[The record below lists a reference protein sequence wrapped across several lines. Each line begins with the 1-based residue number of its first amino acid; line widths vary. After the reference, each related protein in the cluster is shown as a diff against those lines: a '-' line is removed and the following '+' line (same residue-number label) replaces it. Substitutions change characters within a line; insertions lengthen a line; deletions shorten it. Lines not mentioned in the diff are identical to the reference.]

1 MLIKLYVQ
9 NYALI
14 KELDVG
20 FENGLTIITG
30 ETGAGKSILLGALSL
45 ILGTRADSSVLL
57 DKNEKCIVEGTFRIE
72 EYDLNEFFS
81 SNELD
86 YEPVTSLRRE
96 INPAGKSRA
105 FINDTPVTV
114 NLLKELVDKLIDIHS
129 QHQTLMLNDN
139 SFQLS
144 LIDSFSGIVK
154 QKSAYRETYLNWRKI
169 KKEYGA
175 IKERA
180 DKNRADL
187 EYYQFQFKQL
197 EEASLKQGEQAELET
212 EQEMLGHAE
221 EIKLALTTSSN
232 LFFAEGVSILSM
244 LRDVKLNL
252 ARIRTF
258 LPESESLLARI
269 ESGLIELD
277 DLATEVERLSVSID
291 ADPQRLTHVNNR
303 LDEIY
308 SLIQK
313 HHVNDL
319 NELIVKKDEIKD
331 LINSIVNSDEKLI
344 ELESMLEKELTAL
357 KAISE
362 EISDK
367 RSSVLPEIESRV
379 TGLLKQL
386 GIPNAKFKIS
396 LTHLKEFTPTGI
408 DQADFLF
415 SANKQIE
422 PENLAKIA
430 SGGELSRVML
440 SLKSLLTKNNN
451 LPTIIFDEIDSG
463 VSGEVADKVGQILSG
478 MGQYMQV
485 INITHLPQ
493 VASRG
498 TRHYHVYK
506 DDTDNSTFTRVK
518 LLSPEERI
526 LEVARLLSGSEVTET
541 AMNNARELLKSGINQ
556 INT

>member
-1 MLIKLYVQ
+1 MLIRLFVQ

-14 KELDVG
+14 KELDVEL
-20 FENGLTIITG
+20 ENGLTIITG

-72 EYDLNEFFS
+72 EYELNEFYS

-86 YEPVTSLRRE
+86 YEIITTIRRE

-114 NLLKELVDKLIDIHS
+114 NLLKELGDKLIDIHS

-144 LIDSFSGIVK
+144 LIDSFSGVSK
-154 QKSAYRETYLNWRKI
+154 LKSRYIETYSNFQRLR
-169 KKEYGA
+169 KEYNLL
-175 IKERA
+175 KEKS

-197 EEASLKQGEQAELET
+197 EEANLKQGEQNELET
-212 EQEMLGHAE
+212 EQELLSHAE
-221 EIKLALTTSSN
+221 EIKLALSTSSN
-232 LFFAEGVSILSM
+232 LFFGEGISILSM
-244 LRDVKLNL
+244 LREVKSNL

-258 LPESESLLARI
+258 LTTGETILSRTESSI
-269 ESGLIELD
+269 IELD
-277 DLATEVERLSVSID
+277 DLASEIEKLSISID
-291 ADPQRLTHVNNR
+291 ADPQRLLIINNR
-303 LDEIY
+303 LDTIY

-319 NELIVKKDEIKD
+319 SELIVKKEEIKN
-331 LINSIVNSDEKLI
+331 LLTSIVGSDERMNELGALI
-344 ELESMLEKELTAL
+344 EKDADTL
-357 KAISE
+357 KTLAE
-362 EISDK
+362 EISGRRK
-367 RSSVLPEIESRV
+367 SVLTEIETKV
-379 TGLLKQL
+379 TELLRQL
-386 GIPNAKFKIS
+386 GIPNAKFRITIS
-396 LTHLKEFTPTGI
+396 QLKEFSPTGI
-408 DQADFLF
+408 DEADFLF

-422 PENLAKIA
+422 PENMAKIA

-463 VSGEVADKVGQILSG
+463 VSGEVADKVGQILSS
-478 MGQYMQV
+478 MGRYMQV

-498 TRHYHVYK
+498 SRHFHVYK

-541 AMNNARELLKSGINQ
+541 AIQNARELLQAGIN
-556 INT
+556 

>member
-14 KELDVG
+14 KELDIEL
-20 FENGLTIITG
+20 ENGLTIITG

-45 ILGTRADSSVLL
+45 ILGARADSSVLL

-72 EYDLNEFFS
+72 EYDLNDFFI

-86 YEPVTSLRRE
+86 YETVATLRRE

-114 NLLKELVDKLIDIHS
+114 NLLKELGDRLIDIHS
-129 QHQTLMLNDN
+129 QHQTLMLNEN

-144 LIDSFSGIVK
+144 LIDSFSGTR
-154 QKSAYRETYLNWRKI
+154 QKTIYRETFLNWRKI
-169 KKEYGA
+169 KKEFTA
-175 IKERA
+175 IKEKA

-197 EEASLKQGEQAELET
+197 ENAGLKQDEQAELES

-221 EIKLALTTSSN
+221 EIKLALSTSSN
-232 LFFAEGVSILSM
+232 LFYNEGISILSM
-244 LRDVKLNL
+244 LREVKSNL

-258 LPESESLLARI
+258 LPESESILSRL
-269 ESGLIELD
+269 ESGLIEFD
-277 DLATEVERLSVSID
+277 DLAAEIEKLAVSVE
-291 ADPQRLTHVNNR
+291 ADPQRLSMINNR
-303 LDEIY
+303 LDEVY

-319 NELIVKKDEIKD
+319 NELIIKKEEIKD
-331 LINSIVNSDEKLI
+331 LINSIVTSDERLN
-344 ELESMLEKELTAL
+344 ELENLLEKEVSSL
-357 KAISE
+357 KLISE
-362 EISDK
+362 EISEK
-367 RSSVLPEIESRV
+367 RKSVLPEIESKV
-379 TGLLKQL
+379 TGLLRQL

-396 LTHLKEFTPTGI
+396 LTRLKEFTPTGI

-451 LPTIIFDEIDSG
+451 LPTIIFDEIDAG

-526 LEVARLLSGSEVTET
+526 LEVARLLSGSEITET
-541 AMNNARELLKSGINQ
+541 AMKNARELLKAGIN
-556 INT
+556 

>member
-1 MLIKLYVQ
+1 MLIKLFVQ

-14 KELDVG
+14 KELDVEL
-20 FENGLTIITG
+20 ENGLTIITG

-72 EYDLNEFFS
+72 DHELNEFFI

-86 YEPVTSLRRE
+86 YETSTTLRRE

-114 NLLKELVDKLIDIHS
+114 NLLKELGDRLIDIHS
-129 QHQTLMLNDN
+129 QHQTLMLHDN
-139 SFQLS
+139 SFQLN
-144 LIDSFSGIVK
+144 LIDSFSGTAK
-154 QKSAYRETYLNWRKI
+154 LKSKYRETYSSYRKV
-169 KKEYGA
+169 KKEYNA
-175 IKERA
+175 LKEKA
-180 DKNRADL
+180 DKNRTDL
-187 EYYQFQFKQL
+187 EYYQFQYNQL
-197 EEASLKQGEQAELET
+197 EEAKLNKGEQTELEK
-212 EQEMLGHAE
+212 EQELLSHSE
-221 EIKLALTTSSN
+221 EIKLALATSSN
-232 LFFAEGVSILSM
+232 LFFTEGISILSM
-244 LRDVKLNL
+244 LREVKTNL
-252 ARIRTF
+252 TRIKVF
-258 LPESESLLARI
+258 LSESENLLSRT
-269 ESGLIELD
+269 ESTLIELD
-277 DLATEVERLSVSID
+277 DLAAEIEKLSISIE
-291 ADPQRLTHVNNR
+291 ADPQRLALVNDR
-303 LDEIY
+303 LDNIY

-313 HHVNDL
+313 HQVNNLD
-319 NELIVKKDEIKD
+319 ELIIRKDEIKE
-331 LINSIVNSDEKLI
+331 LINSIVSSDERLNEMEALI
-344 ELESMLEKELTAL
+344 DKEVNSL
-357 KAISE
+357 KTISE

-367 RSSVLPEIESRV
+367 RKSVLPEIESRIIA
-379 TGLLKQL
+379 LLKQL
-386 GIPNAKFKIS
+386 GIPNAKFRIS
-396 LTHLKEFTPTGI
+396 LTHLQEFTPTGI

-451 LPTIIFDEIDSG
+451 LPTIIFDEIDAG
-463 VSGEVADKVGQILSG
+463 VSGEVADKVGQILSA
-478 MGQYMQV
+478 MGKYMQV

-498 TRHYHVYK
+498 TRHFHVYK
-506 DDTDNSTFTRVK
+506 DETDNSTFTRVK

-541 AMNNARELLKSGINQ
+541 AIKNARELLKAGIN
-556 INT
+556 

>member
-1 MLIKLYVQ
+1 MLIKLFVQ

-14 KELDVG
+14 KELDVEL
-20 FENGLTIITG
+20 ENGLTIITG

-57 DKNEKCIVEGTFRIE
+57 DKDEKCIVEGTFRIE
-72 EYDLNEFFS
+72 EYDLNEFFV
-81 SNELD
+81 SNDID
-86 YEPVTSLRRE
+86 YEPVTILRRE

-114 NLLKELVDKLIDIHS
+114 NLLKVLGDRLIDIHS

-139 SFQLS
+139 SFQLN
-144 LIDSFSGIVK
+144 LIDSFSGIAK
-154 QKSAYRETYLNWRKI
+154 LKNKYRETYSNYRKL
-169 KKEYGA
+169 KKEYSVL
-175 IKERA
+175 KEIA

-187 EYYQFQFKQL
+187 EYYQFQYNQI
-197 EEASLKQGEQAELET
+197 EEAKLKEGEQVELEA
-212 EQEMLGHAE
+212 EQELLGHSE
-221 EIKLALTTSSN
+221 EIKLALSTSSN
-232 LFFAEGVSILSM
+232 LFFAEGISILSM
-244 LRDVKLNL
+244 LRDVRSNL
-252 ARIRTF
+252 GKIKTF
-258 LPESESLLARI
+258 LPDIESLLSRT
-269 ESGLIELD
+269 ESSLIELD
-277 DLATEVERLSVSID
+277 DIASEVEKLAGSME
-291 ADPQRLTHVNNR
+291 ADPQRLAQVNNR
-303 LDEIY
+303 LDNIY

-313 HHVNDL
+313 HRVSDL
-319 NELIVKKDEIKD
+319 NELIRKKEEIKD
-331 LINSIVNSDEKLI
+331 LIGLIVSSDERLN
-344 ELESMLEKELTAL
+344 ELETLLDKEASSL
-357 KAISE
+357 KTLSE

-367 RSSVLPEIESRV
+367 RKKVLPDIESRI
-379 TGLLKQL
+379 TELLKQL
-386 GIPNAKFKIS
+386 GIPNAKFRIS
-396 LTHLKEFTPTGI
+396 LTQLPEFTQSGI

-415 SANKQIE
+415 SANKQIA

-451 LPTIIFDEIDSG
+451 LPTIIFDEIDAG

-478 MGQYMQV
+478 MGKYMQV

-498 TRHYHVYK
+498 SRHYHVYK

-541 AMNNARELLKSGINQ
+541 AMNNARELLKAGIN
-556 INT
+556 

>member
-1 MLIKLYVQ
+1 MLIKLCVQ

-14 KELDVG
+14 KELNVE
-20 FENGLTIITG
+20 FETGLTIITG

-57 DKNEKCIVEGTFRIE
+57 DKNEKCVVEGTFRIE
-72 EYDLNEFFS
+72 EYDLNDFYLN
-81 SNELD
+81 NELD
-86 YEPVTSLRRE
+86 YEDITILRRE

-114 NLLKELVDKLIDIHS
+114 NLLKELGDKLIDIHS

-139 SFQLS
+139 SFQLN
-144 LIDSFSGIVK
+144 LIDSFSGTAK
-154 QKSAYRETYLNWRKI
+154 LKNEYRGTYTNYRKL
-169 KKEYGA
+169 KREYNVLKEQV
-175 IKERA
+175 
-180 DKNRADL
+180 DKNNADL
-187 EYYQFQFKQL
+187 EYYRFQFNQL
-197 EEASLKQGEQAELET
+197 NEAKLKQGEQEELEA
-212 EQEMLGHAE
+212 EQELLGHTE
-221 EIKLALTTSSN
+221 EIKLALGASSN
-232 LFFAEGVSILSM
+232 LFKAEGISILYM
-244 LRDVKLNL
+244 LREVKANL
-252 ARIRTF
+252 TKIRSF
-258 LPESESLLARI
+258 LSESESLISRT
-269 ESGLIELD
+269 ESALIELD
-277 DLATEVERLSVSID
+277 DLAAEIEKLDVSID
-291 ADPQRLTHVNNR
+291 ADPDRLAHVNNR
-303 LDEIY
+303 LDDLY

-313 HHVNDL
+313 HRVKDL
-319 NELIVKKDEIKD
+319 NELMLKKEEIEN
-331 LINSIVNSDEKLI
+331 LIRSIVSSDERLND
-344 ELESMLEKELTAL
+344 LQTLLEKESNSL
-357 KAISE
+357 KRISDE
-362 EISDK
+362 MSDK
-367 RSSVLPEIESRV
+367 RKSVLPEIESRIIL
-379 TGLLKQL
+379 LLKQL
-386 GIPNAKFKIS
+386 GIPNAKFRIS
-396 LTHLKEFTPTGI
+396 LTHLPEFSPTGI

-415 SANKQIE
+415 SANKQTE

-478 MGQYMQV
+478 MGKYMQV

-526 LEVARLLSGSEVTET
+526 FEVARLLSGSEVTET
-541 AMNNARELLKSGINQ
+541 AIKNARELLKAGIN
-556 INT
+556 